1 MSLLSVE
8 NLTITFGGLT
18 AVSDVNM
25 HIGDHQLIGLIGP
38 NGAGKTTLF
47 NMLTGVYKP
56 TRGKIEV
63 NGERIDGTK
72 PYNITSKRISRTFQ
86 NIRLFQELTVLENV
100 MISFDFQA
108 KANLFTSIVHT
119 PAQILEEEKMKQEA
133 LDILKI
139 FSLDDKADELAKNLP
154 YGKQRRL
161 EIARALAAKP
171 KLLLLDEPAAGMNP
185 QETIE
190 LTDLIR
196 WIKDEFKI
204 SILLIEHDMKLVMN
218 VCEYIY
224 VLSFGQIIAKG
235 LPKEIQKNPQVIE
248 AYLGKGAAK

>member
-8 NLTITFGGLT
+8 NLTIKFGGLT

-25 HIGDHQLIGLIGP
+25 KIGDNQLIGLIGP

-56 TRGKIEV
+56 TQGKIELQ
-63 NGERIDGTK
+63 GERIDGTK
-72 PYNITSKRISRTFQ
+72 PYDITSKRIARTFQ
-86 NIRLFQELTVLENV
+86 NIRLFKELTVLQNV
-100 MISFDFQA
+100 MISFNFQA
-108 KANLFTSIVHT
+108 RSSLFTSIINT
-119 PAQILEEEKMKQEA
+119 PAHIFEEEKMKQEA

-139 FSLDDKADELAKNLP
+139 FKLDDKAEELAKNLP

-185 QETIE
+185 QETAE

-196 WIKDEFKI
+196 WIKNEFKI

-224 VLSFGQIIAKG
+224 VLSFGQIIAEG

-248 AYLGKGAAK
+248 AYLGKGAVQ